1 MILICQQFSIIGDMT
16 SKNDKISAKIG
27 LKIVLE
33 RTKRKLSQE
42 KLAELSEL
50 SKNSLGAIERGT
62 SSPSI
67 DTLNRIASALSIEL
81 SDLVKVKSVDL

>member
-1 MILICQQFSIIGDMT
+1 MT

-33 RTKRKLSQE
+33 RTKRKMSQE
-42 KLAELSEL
+42 KLAELSDL

-67 DTLNRIASALSIEL
+67 DTLDRIAAALEMEL
-81 SDLVKVKSVDL
+81 SELVKVKSVDL

>member
-1 MILICQQFSIIGDMT
+1 MT
-16 SKNDKISAKIG
+16 SKNDRISAKIG

-42 KLAELSEL
+42 KLAELSNL

-67 DTLNRIASALSIEL
+67 DTLDRIAAALNIEL
-81 SDLVKVKSVDL
+81 SELVKVKSVDL

>member
-1 MILICQQFSIIGDMT
+1 MT
-16 SKNDKISAKIG
+16 SKNNKISTKIG

-33 RTKRKLSQE
+33 RTKRRLSQE
-42 KLAELSEL
+42 KLAELSDL

-67 DTLNRIASALSIEL
+67 DTLDRIAAALNIEL
-81 SDLVKVKSVDL
+81 SELVKVKSVDL

>member
-1 MILICQQFSIIGDMT
+1 MT
-16 SKNDKISAKIG
+16 SKNDKISTKIG

-33 RTKRKLSQE
+33 RTKRRLSQE
-42 KLAELSEL
+42 KLAELSDL

-67 DTLNRIASALSIEL
+67 DTLDRIASALEMEL
-81 SDLVKVKSVDL
+81 SELVKVKSVDL

>member
-1 MILICQQFSIIGDMT
+1 MT
-16 SKNDKISAKIG
+16 SVNDKISAKIG

-42 KLAELSEL
+42 KLAEMSDL

-67 DTLNRIASALSIEL
+67 DTLDRIAAALEIEL
-81 SDLVKVKSVDL
+81 SELVKVKSVDL

>member
-1 MILICQQFSIIGDMT
+1 MT
-16 SKNDKISAKIG
+16 SRNDKISTKIG

-42 KLAELSEL
+42 KLAELSDL

-67 DTLNRIASALSIEL
+67 DTLDRIAAALEIEL
-81 SDLVKVKSVDL
+81 SELVKVKSVDL

>member
-1 MILICQQFSIIGDMT
+1 MT
-16 SKNDKISAKIG
+16 SKDDKISAKIG

-42 KLAELSEL
+42 KLAELSDL

-67 DTLNRIASALSIEL
+67 DTLNRIASALEIEL
-81 SDLVKVKSVDL
+81 SELVKVKSVDL

>member
-1 MILICQQFSIIGDMT
+1 MA
-16 SKNDKISAKIG
+16 SKNDKVSSKIG

-42 KLAELSEL
+42 KLAEMSDI
-50 SKNSLGAIERGT
+50 SKTALGAIERGA

-67 DTLNRIASALSIEL
+67 DTLNRIAFALGVEL
-81 SDLVKVKSVDL
+81 SDLVKVDSVEL

>member
-1 MILICQQFSIIGDMT
+1 MT
-16 SKNDKISAKIG
+16 SKNDRISTKIC

-42 KLAELSEL
+42 KLAELSDL

-67 DTLNRIASALSIEL
+67 DTLDRIASALEIEL
-81 SDLVKVKSVDL
+81 SELVKVKSVDL

>member
-1 MILICQQFSIIGDMT
+1 MT
-16 SKNDKISAKIG
+16 SKNDRISAKIG

-42 KLAELSEL
+42 KLAEMSEL

-67 DTLNRIASALSIEL
+67 DTLDRIAAALEIEL
-81 SDLVKVKSVDL
+81 SELVKVKSVDL

>member
-1 MILICQQFSIIGDMT
+1 MT
-16 SKNDKISAKIG
+16 SRNDKISTKIG

-42 KLAELSEL
+42 KLAELSDL

-67 DTLNRIASALSIEL
+67 DTLDRIAAALEMEL
-81 SDLVKVKSVDL
+81 SELVKVKSVDL

>member
-1 MILICQQFSIIGDMT
+1 MT
-16 SKNDKISAKIG
+16 SKSDKISAKIG

-42 KLAELSEL
+42 KLAELSDL
-50 SKNSLGAIERGT
+50 SKTALGAIERGT

-67 DTLNRIASALSIEL
+67 DTLDRIASALEIEL
-81 SDLVKVKSVDL
+81 SELVKVKSVDL

>member
-1 MILICQQFSIIGDMT
+1 MT
-16 SKNDKISAKIG
+16 SKDDKISAKIG

-42 KLAELSEL
+42 KLAELSDL

-67 DTLNRIASALSIEL
+67 DTLDRIASALEIEL
-81 SDLVKVKSVDL
+81 SELVKVKSVDL

>member
-1 MILICQQFSIIGDMT
+1 MT

-42 KLAELSEL
+42 KLAEMSEL

-67 DTLNRIASALSIEL
+67 DTLDRIAAALEIEL

>member
-1 MILICQQFSIIGDMT
+1 MT
-16 SKNDKISAKIG
+16 SKNDRISAKIG

-42 KLAELSEL
+42 KLAELSDL

-67 DTLNRIASALSIEL
+67 DTLDRIAAALNIEL
-81 SDLVKVKSVDL
+81 SELVKVKSVDL

>member
-1 MILICQQFSIIGDMT
+1 MT
-16 SKNDKISAKIG
+16 SKSNKISAKIG

-42 KLAELSEL
+42 KLAELSDL

-67 DTLNRIASALSIEL
+67 DTLDRIAAALEIEL

>member
-1 MILICQQFSIIGDMT
+1 MT

-42 KLAELSEL
+42 KLAELSDL
-50 SKNSLGAIERGT
+50 SKTALGAIERGT
-62 SSPSI
+62 SSLSI
-67 DTLNRIASALSIEL
+67 DTLDRIAAALEIEL
-81 SDLVKVKSVDL
+81 SELVKVKSVDL

>member
-1 MILICQQFSIIGDMT
+1 MVVIMA
-16 SKNDKISAKIG
+16 SKNDKISSKIG

-42 KLAELSEL
+42 KLAEMSDI
-50 SKNSLGAIERGT
+50 SKTALGAIERGT

-67 DTLNRIASALSIEL
+67 DTLNRISFALGVEL
-81 SDLVKVKSVDL
+81 SDLVKVDSVEL

>member
-1 MILICQQFSIIGDMT
+1 MT
-16 SKNDKISAKIG
+16 SVNDKVSAKIG

-42 KLAELSEL
+42 KLAEMSDL

-67 DTLNRIASALSIEL
+67 DTLDRIAAALEIEL
-81 SDLVKVKSVDL
+81 SELVKVKSVDL

>member
-1 MILICQQFSIIGDMT
+1 MT
-16 SKNDKISAKIG
+16 SRSDKISAKIG

-33 RTKRKLSQE
+33 RTKRRLSQE
-42 KLAELSEL
+42 KLAELSDL

-67 DTLNRIASALSIEL
+67 DTLDRIAAALNIEL
-81 SDLVKVKSVDL
+81 SELVKVKSVDL

>member
-1 MILICQQFSIIGDMT
+1 MT
-16 SKNDKISAKIG
+16 SRNDRISAKIG

-42 KLAELSEL
+42 KLAELSDL

-67 DTLNRIASALSIEL
+67 DTLDRIASALEIEL
-81 SDLVKVKSVDL
+81 SELVKVKSVDL

>member
-1 MILICQQFSIIGDMT
+1 MI
-16 SKNDKISAKIG
+16 SKDNKISTKIG

-33 RTKRKLSQE
+33 RTKRRLSQE
-42 KLAELSEL
+42 KLAELSDL

-67 DTLNRIASALSIEL
+67 DTLDRIAAALNIEL
-81 SDLVKVKSVDL
+81 SELVKVKSVDL

>member
-1 MILICQQFSIIGDMT
+1 MT

-33 RTKRKLSQE
+33 RTKRRLSQE
-42 KLAELSEL
+42 KLAELSDL

-67 DTLNRIASALSIEL
+67 DTLDRIATALEIEL
-81 SDLVKVKSVDL
+81 SELVKVKSVDL

>member
-1 MILICQQFSIIGDMT
+1 MT

-33 RTKRKLSQE
+33 RTKRRLSQE
-42 KLAELSEL
+42 KLAELSDL
-50 SKNSLGAIERGT
+50 SKTALGAIERGT

-67 DTLNRIASALSIEL
+67 DTLDRIASALEIEL
-81 SDLVKVKSVDL
+81 SELVKVKSVDL